1 MRKWA
6 LLTIAILSEVTGI
19 LSLRAF
25 QDHPAWLVLV
35 IVGYLASFVLLTL
48 VLRTGMPIGVAYGIW
63 GACGTAL
70 TAVLAAVIFGDPFT
84 LPIVLGI
91 GFIIV
96 GVLLIEFGS
105 QRAQAAG
112 ADRPTP

>member
-1 MRKWA
+1 MSVTVDPGIFKAYDVR
-6 LLTIAILSEVTGI
+6 AIYPTQINGEVARRVG
-19 LSLRAF
+19 RA
-25 QDHPAWLVLV
+25 
-35 IVGYLASFVLLTL
+35 
-48 VLRTGMPIGVAYGIW
+48 RE
-63 GACGTAL
+63 
-70 TAVLAAVIFGDPFT
+70 T

-112 ADRPTP
+112 AGSATP